1 MTDLIGS
8 LRNAR
13 KNPHR
18 YLMEYLNL
26 RSRLG
31 ESVLICVFE
40 GPDDLPVYD
49 VWIRRHYPERYEPL
63 QVSGK
68 ENLLDLNVLL
78 QKSADEKDSRILFFA
93 DFDFDGA
100 KERTVD
106 ERVYFTPTYSIEN
119 LLIDSR
125 SFEDTLI
132 YEFGLIN
139 TEQPDRKPL
148 IDAFLTRL
156 DDFNE
161 KMLPVNA
168 FIRWLRLEGVEC
180 GNLPETTTRLV
191 NVGVEEIEPKFCEK
205 LSEVAEEFKA
215 KAMPLSPVV
224 QEHMTWLRAQNPTR
238 VGRGKFLL
246 DFMKRYLLALYAD
259 RRSDKPRYFSRKDRT
274 KPEPCHDV
282 LRKLAGYTTTPDC
295 LKNFIAQRL
304 FAPMPPA
311 VAG

>member
-1 MTDLIGS
+1 MIDLVGS

-18 YLMEYLNL
+18 YFMEYLNL

-40 GPDDLPVYD
+40 GPEDLPVYD

-63 QVSGK
+63 QVNGK

-78 QKSADEKDSRILFFA
+78 QKSADEKDARILFFA
-93 DFDFDGA
+93 DHDFDGS

-106 ERVYFTPTYSIEN
+106 DRVYFTPTYSIEN
-119 LLIDSR
+119 LLINPR

-139 TEQPDRKPL
+139 AEQPDRKPL
-148 IDAFLTRL
+148 IEAFFTKL

-161 KMLPVNA
+161 KLLPVNA

-191 NVGVEEIEPKFCEK
+191 SVGLEEVRPLFSER
-205 LSEVAEEFKA
+205 LSEVADEFKA
-215 KAMPLSPVV
+215 TAIPLSPTV
-224 QEHMTWLRAQNPTR
+224 QEHMKWLRDHNPTK

-259 RRSDKPRYFSRKDRT
+259 RRSDKPIYFSRKDRT

-282 LRKLAGYTTTPDC
+282 LRKLAGYTSTPDC
-295 LKNFIAQRL
+295 LKDFIAQQL
-304 FAPMPPA
+304 FTPMPAAIA
-311 VAG
+311 V